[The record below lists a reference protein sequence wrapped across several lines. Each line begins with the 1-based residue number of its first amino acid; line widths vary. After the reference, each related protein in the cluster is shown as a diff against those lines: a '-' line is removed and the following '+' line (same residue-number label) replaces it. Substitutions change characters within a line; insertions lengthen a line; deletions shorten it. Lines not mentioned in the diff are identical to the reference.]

1 MGFGFDTKEYERT
14 VGGGGNNPLSVGFY
28 GLVITRSV
36 IKPTKAGDGKYLEVE
51 FDITDPSDYGN
62 RKFWDKFNIFNKNPT
77 AQKIGREQLSDLLKS
92 LGLDGSAEPDDMVG
106 ASVNA
111 YLLIDPPKDGWEAK
125 NKCAKYLPTGTT
137 EADYQAWFAQ
147 AKGAAKAAAP
157 EKKSWGAAAPAAT
170 AEPAAKAAVPS
181 WKKTK

>member
-1 MGFGFDTKEYERT
+1 MGFGFDINEYERT
-14 VGGGGNNPLSVGFY
+14 VGGGGNNPLPVGFY
-28 GLVITRSV
+28 GMVITRSV

-111 YLLIDPPKDGWEAK
+111 YLLIEPPKDGWEAK
-125 NKCAKYLPTGTT
+125 NKCGKYLPTGTT
-137 EADYQAWFAQ
+137 EADYQTWYASK
-147 AKGAAKAAAP
+147 KGAAKAAAP
-157 EKKSWGAAAPAAT
+157 EKKAWGAAAPAAD
-170 AEPAAKAAVPS
+170 AEPAAKATPS
-181 WKKTK
+181 WKKKS